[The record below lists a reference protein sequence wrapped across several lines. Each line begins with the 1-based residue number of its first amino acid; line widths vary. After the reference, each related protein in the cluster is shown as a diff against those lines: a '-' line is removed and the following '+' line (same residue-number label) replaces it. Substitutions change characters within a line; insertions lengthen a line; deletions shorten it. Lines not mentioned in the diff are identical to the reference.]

1 MDPGLVQKSTFLKMI
16 WNKKDSMAEDRF
28 ERYPKF
34 QGLFDLVQSHE
45 MKQAQLA
52 KRANKLEAMLAAKL
66 KRKGFEHELIAIA
79 GELNESY
86 EELLNRLDEFKGDR
100 NTYES
105 TLD

>member
-1 MDPGLVQKSTFLKMI
+1 MDPGLLQKSTFLKMI

-34 QGLFDLVQSHE
+34 QGLFDLVQKHE
-45 MKQAQLA
+45 IKQAKLA
-52 KRANKLEAMLAAKL
+52 KRANKLEAMLAVKL
-66 KRKGFEHELIAIA
+66 KRKEYEYELIAIA
-79 GELNESY
+79 GQLNESY
-86 EELLNRLDEFKGDR
+86 EELQNLLDEFKGDR